1 MGIPLSYNL
10 RNLVV
15 RKTTSI
21 FTVLGVALTV
31 AVLLSVL
38 GLVNG
43 LRRSFT
49 TTGHPAHLLVLRKGS
64 TSELISNVS
73 RNDFQVIKVMP
84 GIARTP
90 EGEPMASL
98 EMVTVINVDTVDTAG
113 GMNVNLRGLAPNGF
127 WMRDGLKLREG
138 RMFNPGRRE
147 AVVGLAI
154 ARRCPSARLGGKLE
168 FGRGVWDVVGI
179 MDGGATAYSSE
190 VFVDANLVST
200 DYGRTAVLSSAL
212 LRVEP
217 GHASSVKQMLADD
230 RRLNA
235 EAMPEREYY
244 SRQTSSALPIQ
255 FMGTVV
261 ALIMAVGS
269 VFSAMNT
276 MFAAVARRS
285 PEIGT
290 LRTLGFSRVQ
300 ILLSFLVE
308 SLLLS
313 AAGGVVGV
321 LLVLPLRNWTTSIG
335 SFVTFSETSFRFQFG
350 PSAVAAGI
358 LCGMLIGA
366 VGGLVPAASAAR
378 KEILTALRSRTA

>member
-15 RKTTSI
+15 RRTTSI
-21 FTVLGVALTV
+21 FTVAGVALTV

-49 TTGHPAHLLVLRKGS
+49 STGHPDHLLVLRKGS
-64 TSELISNVS
+64 TSELISTVS
-73 RNDFQVIKVMP
+73 RNDFQVMKVMP
-84 GIARTP
+84 GLARTP
-90 EGEPMASL
+90 EGEPLASH
-98 EMVTVINVDTVDTAG
+98 EMITVINIDTPDAPG
-113 GMNVNLRGLAPNGF
+113 GMNINLRGLAPIGF
-127 WMRDGLKLREG
+127 GMRDRLKLTEG
-138 RMFNPGRRE
+138 RMFTPGRRE
-147 AVVGLAI
+147 AVVGSAV
-154 ARRCPSARLGGKLE
+154 ARRCPAARLGGRLQ
-168 FGRGVWDVVGI
+168 FGKGVWDVVGI

-190 VFVDANLVST
+190 VFVDANLIST
-200 DYGRTAVLSSAL
+200 DYERTAVLSSAL

-217 GHASSVKQMLADD
+217 GRAQSVKQMLIDD

-235 EAMPEREYY
+235 EALPEREYY

-300 ILLSFLVE
+300 ILASFLVE

-313 AAGGVVGV
+313 AAGGIVGV
-321 LLVLPLRNWTTSIG
+321 VLVLPLRNWTSSIG

-350 PSAVAAGI
+350 PGAMAAGI
-358 LCGMLIGA
+358 LCGLLIGA

-378 KEILTALRSRTA
+378 TEILNALRSRTA